1 MKPVHLALILFSASL
16 LFPAGCASTG
26 PHGDSRA
33 SRNSV
38 RNQAGLLRHPYELP
52 KRAKHLTLS
61 LMLRASEGSFVY
73 TLTDPRG
80 TVTWQGRVSAGQ
92 SCNETRPFT
101 PVPGKWVL
109 TLEMENATGSYDVA
123 WKSE

>member
-1 MKPVHLALILFSASL
+1 MKPVRIALLVLLASL
-16 LFPAGCASTG
+16 RFPAGCASTG
-26 PHGDSRA
+26 HHGDSRA

-38 RNQAGLLRHPYELP
+38 RNQAGLLRHPYELS

-61 LMLRASEGSFVY
+61 LTLRASEGAFVY
-73 TLTDPRG
+73 TLSDPHG
-80 TVTWQGRVSAGQ
+80 TTMWQGRVSAGQ
-92 SCNETRPFT
+92 SLNEARPFK